1 MRRLGTLLMTASVL
15 FALSGCDDAIA
26 PPSNA
31 TAPPKPPEELEKLF
45 KKPEKGA
52 ASKKVP
58 AAAPVTP
65 TAPE

>member
-26 PPSNA
+26 PPSNG

-45 KKPEKGA
+45 KKPVKGA
-52 ASKKVP
+52 AKKAP
-58 AAAPVTP
+58 AAAPATP
-65 TAPE
+65 TAPEG